1 MMACAV
7 SICNASPA
15 NVESVRNYI
24 LKEMGAWGY
33 AESYVRALF
42 DETMNKTAAELNG
55 YYDWAMRQLASGTT
69 EGIGATPE
77 ELPYEAVRE
86 FADKFKSDFEFCI
99 G

>member
-1 MMACAV
+1 
-7 SICNASPA
+7 
-15 NVESVRNYI
+15 
-24 LKEMGAWGY
+24 MGAWGY
-33 AESYVRALF
+33 SESYVQALF
-42 DETMNKTAAELNG
+42 DETMKHTAAELNG
-55 YYDWAMRQLASGTT
+55 HYDWAMRQLTSGTT